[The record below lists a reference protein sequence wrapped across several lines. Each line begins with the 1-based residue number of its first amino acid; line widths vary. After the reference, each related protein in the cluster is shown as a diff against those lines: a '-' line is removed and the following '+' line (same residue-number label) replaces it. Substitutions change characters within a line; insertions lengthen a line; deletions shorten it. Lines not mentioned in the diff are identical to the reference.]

1 MTTKSL
7 PPSYSSLY
15 NTSGSKSNKRSK
27 SNKNYDKPTPINNK
41 LIYEQP
47 NNQVIYEQPNS
58 NGQTIYERPNPNN
71 RNNQFIYEQSNGH
84 THTGK
89 NPYYHSSIKNKDKYM
104 CPVNTNGH
112 YSSDHGHY
120 SSDNGHYS
128 SDHGH
133 YSNDHGHYS
142 NDPVHYSND
151 PGYNT
156 NQKKYHGPVNN
167 TTSSGNVKVTEKKY
181 IYKNGKGKE
190 QIAQTE
196 YIFNKHDIPYISGL
210 DYDEKRRLLDD
221 RYKSELLNLESQRIY
236 KKIYTYNRYNSQ
248 LLR

>member
-15 NTSGSKSNKRSK
+15 NTSSSKSNKRSK
-27 SNKNYDKPTPINNK
+27 SNKNYDKPIPINNK

-47 NNQVIYEQPNS
+47 NNQVIYEQPNNQVIYEQPNNQVIYEQTNP
-58 NGQTIYERPNPNN
+58 NGQIIYERPNPNN
-71 RNNQFIYEQSNGH
+71 RNNQFIYEESNGH
-84 THTGK
+84 TNTRK
-89 NPYYHSSIKNKDKYM
+89 NPYYQSSIKNKDKYM
-104 CPVNTNGH
+104 RPVNTNRY
-112 YSSDHGHY
+112 YSS
-120 SSDNGHYS
+120 
-128 SDHGH
+128 
-133 YSNDHGHYS
+133 
-142 NDPVHYSND
+142 D

-181 IYKNGKGKE
+181 IYKNGKQKE

-196 YIFNKHDIPYISGL
+196 YIFNKNDIPYISGL

-236 KKIYTYNRYNSQ
+236 KKIYAYNSYNSQ